1 MAWNV
6 LGDNDTARLH
16 ELAQQLQLHPLHVE
30 DCLHGRQNAK
40 LEDGADYVFAIL
52 KPVEIEA
59 DGSLAIGDFDIFLS
73 KDYLVTYEETGCA
86 SLRAMIAK
94 LQSSADLPSGQIF
107 YRLLDGVVDSYNP
120 VLDRY
125 SDQIDAL
132 EDEVLSQPEPRL
144 LERIF
149 AMKRGL
155 IEMRRVLAQTRDVA
169 GHLLRTDCP
178 HLDPKLRPYFR
189 DVHDHLTRHIETVE
203 MSRDL
208 LSGAMDI
215 YLSSVANRTN
225 QTMKVLALLS
235 AAVLPTLVVAS
246 FFGMNFKAM
255 PLLENPSGVAYSMA
269 GSAVATLM
277 LAAVLLW
284 KKWL

>member
-1 MAWNV
+1 MAWHV
-6 LGDNDTARLH
+6 LGENDGARLQA
-16 ELAQQLQLHPLHVE
+16 LAQELKLHPLHVE
-30 DCLHGRQNAK
+30 DCLHGGQNAK
-40 LEDGADYVFAIL
+40 LEDDADYVFAIL
-52 KPVEIEA
+52 KPVEMKA

-73 KDYLVTYEETGCA
+73 RDYLITYEETGCEGLR
-86 SLRAMIAK
+86 SLIAK
-94 LQSSADLPSGQIF
+94 LQGVGELPGGEIF
-107 YRLLDGVVDSYNP
+107 HRLFDGVVDSYNP

-125 SDQIDAL
+125 SEQIDAI
-132 EDEVLSQPEPRL
+132 EDEVVSKPEPRL

-225 QTMKVLALLS
+225 RTMKVLALLS
-235 AAVLPTLVVAS
+235 AAVLPTLVVSS
-246 FFGMNFKAM
+246 FFGMNFKVM
-255 PLLENPSGVAYSMA
+255 PLIESPSGLAYSMA
-269 GSAVATLM
+269 GSAVATVV
-277 LAAVLLW
+277 LAVVLLW
-284 KKWL
+284 RRWL

>member
-1 MAWNV
+1 M
-6 LGDNDTARLH
+6 
-16 ELAQQLQLHPLHVE
+16 HPLHVE
-30 DCLHGRQNAK
+30 DCLHGGQNAK
-40 LEDGADYVFAIL
+40 VEDGADYVFAIL
-52 KPVEIEA
+52 KPVEVEA

-73 KDYLVTYEETGCA
+73 RDYLLTYEETGCA
-86 SLRAMIAK
+86 GLRAMIVK
-94 LQSSADLPSGQIF
+94 LQSGASLSNAQIF
-107 YRLLDGVVDSYNP
+107 YRLFDGVVDSYNP

-125 SDQIDAL
+125 SEQIDAI
-132 EDEVLSQPEPRL
+132 EDEVVSKPEPRL

-149 AMKRGL
+149 LLKRGL
-155 IEMRRVLAQTRDVA
+155 IEMRRVLTQTRDVA

-225 QTMKVLALLS
+225 RTMKVLALLS
-235 AAVLPTLVVAS
+235 AAVLPTLVISS
-246 FFGMNFKAM
+246 FFGMNFKVM
-255 PLLENPSGVAYSMA
+255 PLIESPNGLAYSMA
-269 GSAVATLM
+269 GSAVATVV
-277 LAAVLLW
+277 LAGLLLW
-284 KKWL
+284 RRWL